1 MKCRQLIWSNI
12 AVNCVVVAS
21 WLTLEPLSALFYG
34 SPLAGLS
41 ALVGLQ
47 VLRAARREYGFTARE
62 QAAWGALLVASYP
75 FALALCWLQANEV
88 FAGLPVLGWD
98 PALSMIYVLL
108 FPATQTVVLIVY
120 NAMLRGWMA
129 PQAPLEACAR
139 PG

>member
-12 AVNCVVVAS
+12 ALNCLVIAS
-21 WLTLEPLSALFYG
+21 WHTLEPLSPLYYG

-47 VLRAARREYGFTARE
+47 VLRAARREYGFTPRE

-75 FALALCWLQANEV
+75 FALALCWLQVNEI
-88 FAGLPVLGWD
+88 FAGSPLLGGD
-98 PALSMIYVLL
+98 PGLALVYTLL

-120 NAMLRGWMA
+120 NAMLRGWIA